1 LTDKAKEKIQGLS
14 TFGEIMLQIKVVD
27 ANEAQAKLDELVEL
41 LQDAVADGAS
51 VGFLPPLAT
60 EEALHYWQDV
70 IEQLG
75 QEQRLLLVALEDEQL
90 AGVVQL
96 ELALKANARH
106 RAEVQKLIVHTKFR
120 RRGLGQK
127 MLAAVDEV
135 AQEAGRSLL
144 VLDTRLGDA
153 AEQLYRKYGYIE
165 AGVIP
170 RYAISASGILTDT
183 IFFYRELPPQN

>member
-1 LTDKAKEKIQGLS
+1 MQELNIVGGNL
-14 TFGEIMLQIKVVD
+14 LQIKVVD
-27 ANEAQAKLDELVEL
+27 TNEAQDRLAQLVEL
-41 LQDAVADGAS
+41 LQDAVTDGAS

-60 EEALHYWQDV
+60 EEALHYWQGV

-75 QEQRLLLVALEDEQL
+75 QEQRLLVFALEDEQL

-120 RRGLGQK
+120 RRGLGQRL
-127 MLAAVDEV
+127 LAAVDEV
-135 AQEAGRSLL
+135 AQQAGRSLL

-170 RYAISASGILTDT
+170 RYAISASGALTDT
-183 IFFYRELPPQN
+183 IFFYRELPLKD